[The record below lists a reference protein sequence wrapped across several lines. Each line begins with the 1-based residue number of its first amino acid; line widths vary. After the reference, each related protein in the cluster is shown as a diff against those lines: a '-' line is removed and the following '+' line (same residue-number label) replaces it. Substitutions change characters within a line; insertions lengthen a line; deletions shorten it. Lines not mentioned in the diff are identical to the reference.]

1 MKLNAS
7 TSDLKAVIARLANMP
22 GAVTGSPITQAV
34 RFEADADGLKLTR
47 FSSEARITVTLEAAS
62 IADEE
67 GTFVV
72 DHTALTKMVNHQ
84 PAKEVTLSNDDKKLY
99 FVSGKAKANLSILQD
114 MEAEMPEA
122 EMETEHIRLPIE
134 MLTMALEFVGM
145 AMHTDESQGGF
156 CGLCIRMIGEQLAFI
171 ATDRRWFHVQFFDY
185 QMPVDVVIAAKTI
198 EAILKAIGK
207 QAGACTFAIGEQTVS
222 LISHD
227 VDMNF
232 ALLNASYPS
241 VEKQLDQPESS
252 IRSKIEVCR
261 ADFVEALKT
270 ASGIAD
276 DLGRF
281 VTVTVTETD
290 MTLTATNERDSE
302 IALNLPCTASA
313 PEKFILASVAVI
325 SSLALFDEHEQ
336 IDLIL
341 YQNALF
347 VRESNR
353 IAAFALKAS

>member
-47 FSSEARITVTLEAAS
+47 FSSEARISVTLEAAS
-62 IADEE
+62 IEDDE

-72 DHTALTKMVNHQ
+72 DHTALTKMVNHL
-84 PAKEVTLSNDDKKLY
+84 PAKEVTLSNDEKKLS
-99 FVSGKAKANLSILQD
+99 FVSGNAKSNLSIMQD
-114 MEAEMPEA
+114 MEADMPEA
-122 EMETEHIRLPIE
+122 ELETEHIRLPVE
-134 MLTMALEFVGM
+134 MLSMALEFVGM
-145 AMHTDESQGGF
+145 AMHSDESQGGF

-171 ATDRRWFHVQFFDY
+171 ATDRRWLHLQFFDY
-185 QMPVDVVIAAKTI
+185 VLPVDVVIAAKTV

-207 QAGACTFAIGEQTVS
+207 QAGACTLSVGEQTVS
-222 LISHD
+222 LLSHD
-227 VDMNF
+227 ADMNF
-232 ALLNASYPS
+232 ALLNASYPN
-241 VEKQLDQPESS
+241 VERMTVQDESS

-281 VTVTVTETD
+281 VQITVTTTD
-290 MTLTATNERDSE
+290 MTLTATNEKDSE

-313 PEKFILASVAVI
+313 PDKFILASVSVI

-341 YQNALF
+341 YPNSLF

-353 IAAFALKAS
+353 IAVFALKAT